1 MSINFDN
8 RQPVNIKVVISTRF
22 ILLNVAFLLAFVL
35 VPLSKAGAN
44 DPSGRGSGSDHPTLA
59 TYERLWKASLFTRGS
74 LSKPPVEQPS
84 PEWSQ
89 QYYLGG
95 VVEIDGRT
103 SAFLVHR
110 VTGEVSQ
117 VILGYDD
124 PSGLRLMSV
133 DETSSPFG
141 VTVAVEMAGQIARI
155 STLQEEPQ
163 PAPVL
168 QPKPEEI
175 KQPPTSP
182 ADKQPLAD
190 DPWPLKPTPSRYV
203 NSPLP
208 SDK

>member
-1 MSINFDN
+1 LES
-8 RQPVNIKVVISTRF
+8 
-22 ILLNVAFLLAFVL
+22 FLVHAWVT
-35 VPLSKAGAN
+35 VQNA
-44 DPSGRGSGSDHPTLA
+44 
-59 TYERLWKASLFTRGS
+59 
-74 LSKPPVEQPS
+74 PVEQPS

-203 NSPLP
+203 NSPAAIGQIESQRLGLVERCRTAGDWHGSLCP
-208 SDK
+208 GYFARSGGMDWPVYFPWF